1 MENENKN
8 NDIREIISKNIIKY
22 RKSLGLTQLELA
34 EKLNYSDK
42 TLSKWERGESIPDVI
57 TLKQLAD
64 LFGISVEV
72 LLCEENKYQEFKPQ
86 PKKKG
91 LTQRTIISISLLS
104 VAIVWLVATI
114 AFVTLQI
121 LSINSEYIHPWIS
134 FVYAIP
140 VSSIILLVYSCIWG
154 NKFSQFF
161 TTSLVLWTIA
171 LSIHLSVYLVVPK
184 IALVYIIAIPLEV
197 MAFLFFIIFKR
208 RKK

>member
-1 MENENKN
+1 MENENRN
-8 NDIREIISKNIIKY
+8 NDIREIISKNITKY
-22 RKSLGLTQLELA
+22 RKELGLTQLELA

-64 LFGISVEV
+64 LFGVSVEV
-72 LLCEENKYQEFKPQ
+72 LLCEENTYQEFRPQ

-91 LTQRTIISISLLS
+91 LTKRTIVSISLLS

-114 AFVTLQI
+114 TFVILQI
-121 LSINSEYIHPWIS
+121 LSINSVYIHPWIS

-154 NKFSQFF
+154 NKFTQFF
-161 TTSLVLWTIA
+161 TTSLVLWTIVM
-171 LSIHLSVYLVVPK
+171 SIHLSMYIAVPK